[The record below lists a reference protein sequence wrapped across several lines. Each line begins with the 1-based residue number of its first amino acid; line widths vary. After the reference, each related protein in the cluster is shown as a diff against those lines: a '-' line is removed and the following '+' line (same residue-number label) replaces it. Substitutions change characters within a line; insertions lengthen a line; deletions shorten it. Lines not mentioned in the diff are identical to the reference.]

1 MIASLPPL
9 QLPPLRPRVIPV
21 LLLNKDGLL
30 YKPRAFKNP
39 VYVGDPRVAVKI
51 FNDKGADEIVLMD
64 MTATAEGRE
73 PDYQLIEEI
82 ASESFMPMAYGG
94 GVRTVEQARRI
105 ASLGVEKIV
114 LNTIASE
121 RPDVVASISA
131 LVGAS
136 STVVC
141 IDYRK
146 HFLSGNKVYAESGK
160 RKTEFDPVSFAKTMA
175 AAGAGEIILQD
186 MDRES
191 SMAGYNISMIRA
203 VSEAVAVPVVA
214 LGGAG
219 NLSHLREATD
229 AGAAAAAAGSMFVF
243 QGPHRAILI
252 TYPSDAKLDT
262 TFFGEAAA
270 NAKEAR
276 RPKSAGSS

>member
-1 MIASLPPL
+1 MSTPLPPL

-21 LLLNKDGLL
+21 LLLKDGLL

-51 FNDKGADEIVLMD
+51 FNDKGADEIALLD
-64 MTATAEGRE
+64 MTATAEARE

-82 ASESFMPMAYGG
+82 ASESFMPLAYGG

-105 ASLGVEKIV
+105 SNLGVEKII
-114 LNTIASE
+114 LNTVALE
-121 RPDVVASISA
+121 KPDVVSAVSA

-146 HFLSGNKVYAESGK
+146 QFLSSNRVYAESGK
-160 RKTEFDPVSFAKTMA
+160 RKTEHEPVGFARAMA

-186 MDRES
+186 VDREG
-191 SMAGYNISMIRA
+191 SMGGYNTAMIK
-203 VSEAVAVPVVA
+203 AVAEAIDVPVVA

-219 NLSHLREATD
+219 NVAHFREATD

-243 QGPHRAILI
+243 QGPHRAVLI
-252 TYPSDAKLDT
+252 TYPTEQKLDA
-262 TFFGEAAA
+262 TFFGDMPGKA
-270 NAKEAR
+270 
-276 RPKSAGSS
+276 